1 MQTSK
6 LGTTLIVALSILG
19 LTDARAAGT
28 CVKLDYPASTA
39 SNELQVAV
47 TYTLWIPEDVK
58 ILRGIIVHQ
67 HGAGTTASIEGST
80 AAYDLHT
87 LTPSSP

>member
-1 MQTSK
+1 MRRERRTPTFPLKEKRQH
-6 LGTTLIVALSILG
+6 GTTAL
-19 LTDARAAGT
+19 TVTTR
-28 CVKLDYPASTA
+28 STA